1 MMCSRVEPDVH
12 CRKNLQKSVVG
23 PINEDGCSHITLL
36 SYTRIYSFRSYHCL
50 ALLPMTKMSELI
62 HSLKLSAKCKN
73 SKYVS
78 ILKYK

>member
-23 PINEDGCSHITLL
+23 PIDEDGCSHIIYHINQIISLL
-36 SYTRIYSFRSYHCL
+36 GIAANDNNVRTKSF
-50 ALLPMTKMSELI
+50 
-62 HSLKLSAKCKN
+62 LKTFCKH